1 MFKAIMRLRLRRMM
15 GYVVGVGCVLC
26 ALFVVVPYVTTGTTS
41 EVSLGSSAGSIKF
54 SRGARGNDTLTVMTV
69 NVAHG
74 RGTSLHQALQD
85 ADAIRINLNKVA
97 DVFVH
102 HDPDVIALQE
112 ADGPSVWS
120 GDFNHVDYLG
130 DRSGCFYRFR
140 GEHVKGWKTS
150 YGAALLS
157 KRRLHDLNSVT
168 FAPSPPTLA
177 KGFVVGVLDWPGNP
191 STRIAVVS
199 VHLDF
204 LRPSVRKTQVEEM
217 MKALLLKKHP
227 MILMGD
233 FNCAWTGGETSLRML
248 ADALGLRAY
257 EPTAENMATFG
268 NSGKRLDWIL
278 ISEELQF
285 VSYQTIPVTVS
296 DHRPVVAS
304 IQLRGT
310 TQ

>member
-112 ADGPSVWS
+112 ADGAI
-120 GDFNHVDYLG
+120 GLE
-130 DRSGCFYRFR
+130 RRFQP
-140 GEHVKGWKTS
+140 
-150 YGAALLS
+150 
-157 KRRLHDLNSVT
+157 RRLS
-168 FAPSPPTLA
+168 
-177 KGFVVGVLDWPGNP
+177 W
-191 STRIAVVS
+191 
-199 VHLDF
+199 
-204 LRPSVRKTQVEEM
+204 
-217 MKALLLKKHP
+217 
-227 MILMGD
+227 
-233 FNCAWTGGETSLRML
+233 
-248 ADALGLRAY
+248 
-257 EPTAENMATFG
+257 
-268 NSGKRLDWIL
+268 
-278 ISEELQF
+278 
-285 VSYQTIPVTVS
+285 
-296 DHRPVVAS
+296 
-304 IQLRGT
+304 
-310 TQ
+310 